1 MAEYQ
6 PRLIEKYRSEVV
18 PYLTKKFNYKNINE
32 TPRLLKISVN
42 MGVGEAIQDSK
53 LLENAVNDMTIIT
66 GQKPAITAA
75 RKSISNFKLRSG
87 MKVGCR
93 VTLRGKRM
101 WEFFDRFVSVAVPRV
116 RDFRGYS
123 DKSFDG
129 RGNYSVGIKEQII
142 FPEINVDKID
152 KIRGMDI
159 TFVTSAQ
166 TDEEAY
172 ELLLTLGFPFKK
184 SEQ

>member
-6 PRLIEKYRSEVV
+6 PRLIEKYRSEVI

-32 TPRLLKISVN
+32 TPRLEKISVN

-53 LLENAVNDMTIIT
+53 LLENAVNDLTIIT

-93 VTLRGKRM
+93 VTLRGRRM

-172 ELLLTLGFPFKK
+172 ELLMALGFPFKK

>member
-6 PRLIEKYRSEVV
+6 PRLIEKYRSEVI

-32 TPRLLKISVN
+32 TPRLSKISVN

-53 LLENAVNDMTIIT
+53 LLESAVNDLTTIT
-66 GQKPAITAA
+66 GQKPAFTAA

-87 MKVGCR
+87 MKIGCR

-129 RGNYSVGIKEQII
+129 RGNYTVGIKEQII

-172 ELLLTLGFPFKK
+172 ELLLAMGFPFKK
-184 SEQ
+184 ADK